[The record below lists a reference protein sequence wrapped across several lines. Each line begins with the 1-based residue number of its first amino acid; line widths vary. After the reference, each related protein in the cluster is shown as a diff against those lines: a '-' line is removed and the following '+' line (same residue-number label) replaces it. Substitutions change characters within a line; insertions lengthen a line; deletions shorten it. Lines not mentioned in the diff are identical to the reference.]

1 MRFIGS
7 AIEKGLEA
15 STHIIASALGLWRL
29 WPPHCPDAV
38 PGSMA
43 AAYYHFVVMFI
54 GAMETLWLASL
65 HTRHLIKWEPIWC
78 ALPFA

>member
-1 MRFIGS
+1 
-7 AIEKGLEA
+7 
-15 STHIIASALGLWRL
+15 
-29 WPPHCPDAV
+29 
-38 PGSMA
+38 MA

>member
-7 AIEKGLEA
+7 SIEKRLEA
-15 STHIIASALGLWRL
+15 STQHQRLGTRPLATLAPSLPR
-29 WPPHCPDAV
+29 DAV

-43 AAYYHFVVMFI
+43 AYYHFVIMFI
-54 GAMETLWLASL
+54 GAMETIWLASL
-65 HTRHLIKWEPIWC
+65 HSRHLIKWEPIWC

>member
-7 AIEKGLEA
+7 SIEKRLEA
-15 STHIIASALGLWRL
+15 STQHRASALGLWRL
-29 WPPHCPDAV
+29 WPPHCPEAV

-43 AAYYHFVVMFI
+43 AYYHFVIMFI
-54 GAMETLWLASL
+54 GAMETIWLASL
-65 HTRHLIKWEPIWC
+65 HSRHLIKWEPIWC